1 MVTKVRTLF
10 AVQISILRNCCM
22 LLNFTCLWILV
33 AIQKIGKGSLNW
45 DFAALSTNFRSHC
58 HASIYSKARM
68 TACLSRMTGVTT
80 VVTPICLVAGS
91 LRFLNCTMA
100 IRMPP
105 KIHPISRRGRV
116 LASNIVTSVYFIV
129 AVSLLI
135 LVYIKVRHNHS
146 KYRGNKFTLRESLIR
161 FNLLT
166 G

>member
-1 MVTKVRTLF
+1 
-10 AVQISILRNCCM
+10 M
-22 LLNFTCLWILV
+22 LLTFTCLRTLA
-33 AIQKIGKGSLNW
+33 AIQKIGKGSLNR
-45 DFAALSTNFRSHC
+45 DFAAQSTNVRSLY

-68 TACLSRMTGVTT
+68 KACLSRMTGVAT
-80 VVTPICLVAGS
+80 VVTPICLVAGR

-116 LASNIVTSVYFIV
+116 LASNIVTSVYFII

-146 KYRGNKFTLRESLIR
+146 KYRFNKFTLRESLIR
-161 FNLLT
+161 VHCLK